1 MQGADHPRHLFPD
14 LGIGFWTVA
23 PITGEKPMEA
33 DLNAQHITHFADLA
47 WNWLEVFLPRI
58 VAAAAILIGG
68 FVAVGWVDRA
78 LRRMLAH
85 AHHVDI
91 ALKPIL
97 ISLVRYTALVLV
109 MIGALSQIGIQTT
122 SLLAVIGA
130 AGLAVGLAL
139 QGTLSNIAAGMMLLW
154 LRPFQIGDFI
164 EVNGQSGAVE
174 EIGLFVCELRT
185 YDGLYLF
192 VPNSAI
198 WNAALKNYTR
208 NGGRLVTVNVAVP
221 IAANLDRARQTL
233 LDVAARTPSARHEP
247 APAVF
252 VDNVGGGVM
261 VLNLMVWTTPQG
273 AGTVERAIVEGVK
286 RALEALGENFA
297 PSQIVRA
304 TPPDTDPSRYL
315 EGREAA

>member
-1 MQGADHPRHLFPD
+1 
-14 LGIGFWTVA
+14 
-23 PITGEKPMEA
+23 MET
-33 DLNAQHITHFADLA
+33 DINAQHITHFADLA
-47 WNWLEVFLPRI
+47 WSWMVVFLPRFL
-58 VAAAAILIGG
+58 AAAAILIVG
-68 FVAVGWVDRA
+68 FIVVGWADRA
-78 LRRMLAH
+78 LRRVLAH
-85 AHHVDI
+85 AHHVDV

-97 ISLVRYTALVLV
+97 ISLVRYTALIFVI
-109 MIGALSQIGIQTT
+109 IGALSQIGIQTT

-130 AGLAVGLAL
+130 AGLAIGLAL
-139 QGTLSNIAAGMMLLW
+139 QGTLSNIAAGIMLLW

-164 EVNGQSGAVE
+164 EVGGQSGAVE

-185 YDGLYLF
+185 YDGLFLF

-221 IAANLDRARQTL
+221 IGADLDRARQTL

-286 RALEALGENFA
+286 RALEALGDKFA
-297 PSQIVRA
+297 PSQIVRV